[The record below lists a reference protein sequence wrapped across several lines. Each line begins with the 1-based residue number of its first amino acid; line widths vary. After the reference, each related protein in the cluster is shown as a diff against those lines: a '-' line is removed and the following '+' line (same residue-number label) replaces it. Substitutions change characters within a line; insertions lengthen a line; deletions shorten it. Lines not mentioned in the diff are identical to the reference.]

1 MGEPAWLAALRDLV
15 DPEDILDDPAD
26 CWVYGYDNS
35 RRHRAPQ
42 AVVFARD
49 ARQIQDLI
57 RFCRARRVALT
68 PRGLGTSTTGAAVPA
83 RKGIVLS
90 TERMNRLLDIDQ
102 REQTARVE
110 PGLINQS
117 LQDAAGE
124 RQLFWAPDPSSSPFC
139 TIGGN
144 LACNAAG
151 PRALKY
157 GTTRDNTL
165 QVRAITG
172 AGEVLRA
179 GTLTRKGVVGLDLTR
194 LLIGSEGT
202 LAVFTEAT
210 LLLRPLPRAR
220 ATARA
225 VYADPHHAMEVIEA
239 LLAQPH
245 SPSAL
250 EFMDAA
256 CLDLIR
262 EDGKID
268 LPKSARALL
277 LIDMDGDSEELPRTS
292 APVARAASNG
302 PCLDFQ
308 IAFKQD
314 EREELWQARRAL
326 SPALRRIAPE
336 KINEDIVVPVTRLAE
351 LLRELDHLRARHAVP
366 IVCFGHAG
374 SGNIHVNLM
383 PDGSEAQREAAR
395 ACLDEVFGAVLRLGG
410 TLSGEH
416 GVGMAKRK
424 HIARELDPASLRMM
438 RAIKK
443 AFDPDGI
450 LNPGKNLPDPEPD
463 ASASREE

>member
-1 MGEPAWLAALRDLV
+1 MSEPGWLAALRDLV
-15 DPEDILDDPAD
+15 DPEDLLDDPAD
-26 CWVYGYDNS
+26 CWTYGYDNS
-35 RRHRAPQ
+35 RQHSAPQ
-42 AVVFARD
+42 AVVFARE
-49 ARQIQDLI
+49 ASQIQDLI
-57 RFCRARRVALT
+57 RFCRAHRTALT
-68 PRGLGTSTTGAAVPA
+68 TRGLGTNTTGAAVPLQH
-83 RKGIVLS
+83 GIVLS
-90 TERMNRLLDIDQ
+90 TERMNRLLDIDP

-110 PGLINQS
+110 PGLINQH

-124 RQLFWAPDPSSSPFC
+124 HQLFWAPDPSSAPFC

-172 AGEVLRA
+172 AGESLSA
-179 GTLTRKGVVGLDLTR
+179 GTLTRKGVVGFDLMR

-210 LLLRPLPRAR
+210 LLLRPRPQAL

-225 VYADPHHAMEVIEA
+225 VYADPQHAMAAIEA
-239 LLAQPH
+239 ILAQPNL
-245 SPSAL
+245 PCAL

-262 EDGKID
+262 DDGQVD
-268 LPKSARALL
+268 LPENAQALL
-277 LIDMDGDSEELPRTS
+277 LIDIDGDADQLPQIS
-292 APVARAASNG
+292 APIAQAASTEQ
-302 PCLDFQ
+302 CLDFQ
-308 IAFKQD
+308 IAFGEE
-314 EREELWQARRAL
+314 ERETLWQARRTL

-351 LLRELDHLRARHAVP
+351 LLQELDRIRTRHAIP

-383 PDGSEAQREAAR
+383 PDGSEEQRQIAYG
-395 ACLDEVFGAVLRLGG
+395 CLDEVFDAVLRLGG

-416 GVGMAKRK
+416 GVGMAKRE
-424 HIARELDPASLRMM
+424 HIARELDPTSLKMM
-438 RAIKK
+438 HAIKRD
-443 AFDPDGI
+443 FDPDGI
-450 LNPGKNLPDPEPD
+450 LNPGKNLPDPEED
-463 ASASREE
+463 ATTTPEG